1 MDEEISQKRGKSMDF
16 MKRFFELRTRSK
28 RERDNRLANKL
39 IVKDMPNVY
48 GLMAIASSSGL
59 SGQAALRCVAQYVPI
74 SVAKPIEKAVKEID
88 AGKSFSESLIQW
100 NDYPHL
106 RSLSHILV
114 ESMESGTDS
123 LPTLDALTRDATNK
137 VRRNTEAAIKRL
149 PVTMLF
155 PLVLCILPAFLLL
168 SVVPTLIS
176 GFMSFDW

>member
-1 MDEEISQKRGKSMDF
+1 MDF
-16 MKRFFELRTRSK
+16 LNRLTELHTRSK
-28 RERDNRLANKL
+28 LEREKKLADKL
-39 IVKDMPNVY
+39 VVKDMPYVY

-59 SGQAALRCVAQYVPI
+59 SGESSLRCVAQYVPK

-88 AGKSFSESLIQW
+88 GGKSFSESLIQW
-100 NDYPHL
+100 NEYPHL

-137 VRRNTEAAIKRL
+137 VRRNTETAIKRL

-155 PLVLCILPAFLLL
+155 PLVLCILPAFMLL

-176 GFMSFDW
+176 GFMSFGW

>member
-1 MDEEISQKRGKSMDF
+1 MDEKTSREWGKGMDYI
-16 MKRFFELRTRSK
+16 KKLSDLRTRARIECEEK
-28 RERDNRLANKL
+28 LENKL
-39 IVKDMPNVY
+39 VIKDMPYVY

-59 SGQAALRCVAQYVPI
+59 SGEASLRCVAQYVPE
-74 SVAKPIEKAVKEID
+74 SVLKPIQKAVKEID
-88 AGKSFSESLIQW
+88 GGKSFNESLITW
-100 NDYPHL
+100 NNYPHL

-137 VRRNTEAAIKRL
+137 VRRNTETAIKRL

-155 PLVLCILPAFLLL
+155 PLVLCILPAFMLL

-176 GFMSFDW
+176 GFMSFGW